1 MIKTLLTIFLV
12 YSLLLS
18 CGDKTNE
25 HLFDFSNYV
34 KKKKFTEAASFYF
47 VGINESNSSIYKYN
61 IEKKRASVLWYKR
74 NQRVI
79 DLAVDDD
86 FKTAFFVA
94 AQRYGMAGSF
104 PFIDNAKLYRIDP
117 ETREVT
123 MLKEL
128 GNLVQL
134 YSFWSEEGNYN
145 LIINSFD
152 PKVNTYIIQNTL
164 LYNKFGRLLSDH
176 SETSDLLI
184 SGYPTFKLKELKTT
198 AYNNRYRIY
207 TLSDSIFI
215 RNLISK
221 EKIFIKETNH
231 RLNDV
236 EWISDKSLLVFS
248 TIKSGND
255 ESVKKDDQASLNIYD
270 TSQKKIV
277 KSISGSSLYR
287 FTITSEFLIFDE
299 GFERNSRIKILDLKK
314 LKYFDTINIK
324 GGCGL
329 RNVPLNPF

>member
-1 MIKTLLTIFLV
+1 MIKTLLSILLV
-12 YSLLLS
+12 SALFLS
-18 CGDKTNE
+18 CGDKSNE

-61 IEKKRASVLWYKR
+61 IEKKRASVFWYKR

-94 AQRYGMAGSF
+94 AQRFGLAGSF
-104 PFIDNAKLYRIDP
+104 PFIDKAKLYRIDP

-134 YSFWSEEGNYN
+134 YAYWSEEGNYN

-152 PKVNTYIIQNTL
+152 PKVNTYVIQNTL

-184 SGYPTFKLKELKTT
+184 SGYPTFKLKELQTT
-198 AYNNRYRIY
+198 SYNNRYRIY

-231 RLNDV
+231 KLNDV

-255 ESVKKDDQASLNIYD
+255 ENVKKDDPASLNIYD
-270 TSQKKIV
+270 TSQRKIV

-299 GFERNSRIKILDLKK
+299 GFERNSRIKILDLKN